1 MSVSECDQGFDA
13 VQFHPNGK
21 NLFALCR
28 NSTNDMLIFLSNPDT
43 HNQQTINA
51 LTHYKM
57 VLPKTSNV
65 IKILPN
71 LVESKLILVRSSNL
85 QLIDYS
91 YNHPIAS
98 NVEMSHLT
106 NLDALIISE
115 NIYFLTKSGTNL
127 NLVKID

>member
-1 MSVSECDQGFDA
+1 
-13 VQFHPNGK
+13 
-21 NLFALCR
+21 
-28 NSTNDMLIFLSNPDT
+28 
-43 HNQQTINA
+43 
-51 LTHYKM
+51 
-57 VLPKTSNV
+57 V